1 MGTLETSRDQF
12 DRRALLDAI
21 QDLVVSERDHDP
33 TIERVERDPVLL
45 DVCRKGHRFIVATG
59 LGSRI
64 AEGQIR
70 LKKQPAEEH
79 GSVRFLVTRAA
90 DDPTAFQYGQEEG
103 RSLDGVAI
111 RIVQDFL
118 ALTA

>member
-1 MGTLETSRDQF
+1 MVSQETARDQF

-21 QDLVVSERDHDP
+21 QDLVVTEGDP
-33 TIERVERDPVLL
+33 DPSIEQVQRDPVLL
-45 DVCRKGHRFIVATG
+45 DVCRKGNRFIVATG

-64 AEGQIR
+64 AEGLIR
-70 LKKQPAEEH
+70 VKEH
-79 GSVRFLVTRAA
+79 SADELRNVRFLVTRAA
-90 DDPTAFQYGQEEG
+90 DDPTAFQYGEEEG
-103 RSLDGVAI
+103 SLDRVAI